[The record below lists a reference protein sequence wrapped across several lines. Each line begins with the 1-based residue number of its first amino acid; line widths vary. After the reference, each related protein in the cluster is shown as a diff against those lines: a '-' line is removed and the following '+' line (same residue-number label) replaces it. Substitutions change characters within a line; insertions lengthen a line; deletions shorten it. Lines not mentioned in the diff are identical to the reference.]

1 MTKFE
6 HGNTLF
12 ILAVSSDEEMAT
24 ALLTSV
30 FSDLTTS
37 DSQEW
42 TCKYNGVDL
51 KAYIK
56 YPGCD
61 VLRRTPPFA
70 DFTLVQVAK
79 GHEDEQDVLNYASTR
94 GDSRAIY
101 LMCEDKRNVLATVE
115 NQTTLGFLELLTKYT
130 SDLLA
135 WVPELQGD
143 EQENY
148 MAERRAWVQ
157 GEHFFRVGTKV
168 RRLPEILNL
177 FKAGLDKYEAP
188 EQAKSKNEGCFSIA
202 PEDGESNGLGFVLNM
217 FSGEE
222 FDKQNP
228 KLPLTVRDN
237 LATGCVELFCKS
249 EEGADVVIKMLESA
263 KMMLMSMGVQFKKLL
278 EKAIYVTFSKEGKS
292 VWVDV
297 TFNGN
302 YGEELVYIIRSLLLD
317 RFKFSLNGSA
327 RVQTNVNLKDLWDK
341 PCIDKILDGL
351 ALLTI
356 SDSGEIINLRTIFH
370 IVKDVIYPIFQSGS
384 GDSNC
389 KNHILISH
397 GALILSC
404 FENLIFDVKFNSQ
417 DMKLFVKDAIA
428 SARGMEEE
436 EFDAF
441 ILQSEGM
448 LNEQMLPMAMGMLEQ
463 FKPFFAAFFPGL
475 KELDLE
481 KICIEGLSPEIR
493 TEFKLNVLLPGLT
506 EFVEKH
512 ITN

>member
-1 MTKFE
+1 
-6 HGNTLF
+6 
-12 ILAVSSDEEMAT
+12 
-24 ALLTSV
+24 LLK
-30 FSDLTTS
+30 LIN
-37 DSQEW
+37 E
-42 TCKYNGVDL
+42 
-51 KAYIK
+51 
-56 YPGCD
+56 
-61 VLRRTPPFA
+61 
-70 DFTLVQVAK
+70 
-79 GHEDEQDVLNYASTR
+79 
-94 GDSRAIY
+94 
-101 LMCEDKRNVLATVE
+101 
-115 NQTTLGFLELLTKYT
+115 
-130 SDLLA
+130 
-135 WVPELQGD
+135 
-143 EQENY
+143 
-148 MAERRAWVQ
+148 
-157 GEHFFRVGTKV
+157 
-168 RRLPEILNL
+168 

-188 EQAKSKNEGCFSIA
+188 EQGKSKNEGRFEIA

-237 LATGCVELFCKS
+237 LATGCIELFCKS
-249 EEGADVVIKMLESA
+249 EEGADIVIKMLESA
-263 KMMLMSMGVQFKKLL
+263 KMMLMSMGVEMKKLF

-297 TFNGN
+297 TFNAN

-356 SDSGEIINLRTIFH
+356 SDSGEILNLRTIFH
-370 IVKDVIYPIFQSGS
+370 IVKDVVYPLFKAH
-384 GDSNC
+384 DSSK

-404 FENLIFDVKFNSQ
+404 FENLVFDVKFNSQ

-428 SARGMEEE
+428 AARGMEEE

-463 FKPFFAAFFPGL
+463 FKPFFAAFIPGL

>member
-6 HGNTLF
+6 HGNTVF

-24 ALLTSV
+24 SLLTSV

-42 TCKYNGVDL
+42 TCKYNGVDI

-70 DFTLVQVAK
+70 DFTLVQVSK

-101 LMCEDKRNVLATVE
+101 LMCEDKRNVLATVQ
-115 NQTTLGFLELLTKYT
+115 NQTTTGFLEILTKYT
-130 SDLLA
+130 SDLKE
-135 WVPELQGD
+135 WPQVEDG
-143 EQENY
+143 EQDLY
-148 MAERRAWVQ
+148 MEERREWVQ
-157 GEHFFRVGTKV
+157 GEHFFRVGSKIKK
-168 RRLPEILNL
+168 LPKLLNE

-188 EQAKSKNEGCFSIA
+188 EQGKSKNEGRFEIA

-237 LATGCVELFCKS
+237 LATGCIELFCKS
-249 EEGADVVIKMLESA
+249 EEGADIVINMLESA
-263 KMMLMSMGVQFKKLL
+263 KMMLMSMGVEMKKLF

-327 RVQTNVNLKDLWDK
+327 RVQTNINLKDLWDK

-356 SDSGEIINLRTIFH
+356 SDSGEILNLRTIFH
-370 IVKDVIYPIFQSGS
+370 ILKDVVYPLFKAS
-384 GDSNC
+384 DSQK

-404 FENLIFDVKFNSQ
+404 FENLVFDVKFNSQ

-428 SARGMEEE
+428 AARGMEEE

-463 FKPFFAAFFPGL
+463 FKPFFAAFIPGL